1 MNVIDQF
8 VDPAVSQSILL
19 EVFTDCQMEDKAYF
33 MIRHSISDGQGK
45 AKQMIKGAINYILG
59 EDGMN
64 TIHKLVK
71 R

>member
-1 MNVIDQF
+1 
-8 VDPAVSQSILL
+8 
-19 EVFTDCQMEDKAYF
+19 MEDKAYF